1 MVQYAVGSNKTPPD
15 RYFIG
20 KPYRFAIEVGNF
32 PARFGTDKHPGG
44 SICYSECPPE
54 IDKTINS
61 AAPDITE
68 FKR

>member
-1 MVQYAVGSNKTPPD
+1 MVQYSVCSHKTPPD

-20 KPYRFAIEVGNF
+20 KSYRFAIKVGNF

-44 SICYSECPPE
+44 SIGHPERPPE
-54 IDKTINS
+54 IDKSVNPS
-61 AAPDITE
+61 APDITE

>member
-1 MVQYAVGSNKTPPD
+1 MVQYPVRSHQTPPD

-20 KPYRFAIEVGNF
+20 KTYRFAIEVRNF
-32 PARFGTDKHPGG
+32 PTRFGTDKHPGG
-44 SICYSECPPE
+44 GISDPERPPE
-54 IDKTINS
+54 IDKSINP